1 MKYHD
6 NPEIRLEIDDLL
18 RQNAS
23 IQANLGIEHSKNSDE
38 RKQAKAQWRELLKKI
53 RKLDAEFARVV
64 ELQE

>member
-1 MKYHD
+1 MKYNTD
-6 NPEIRLEIDDLL
+6 PETRAQIDVLL
-18 RQNAS
+18 KRNVS

>member
-6 NPEIRLEIDDLL
+6 NLEIRLEIDDLL

-38 RKQAKAQWRELLKKI
+38 RKQAKAQWLELLKKI

>member
-38 RKQAKAQWRELLKKI
+38 RKQAKSQWRELLKKI
-53 RKLDAEFARVV
+53 RKLDA
-64 ELQE
+64 